1 MLTQLKWTSSDVLPH
16 KSRGQIYEKSVYQH
30 LTPRRSAVEGS
41 ETPDEGLRLCA
52 SSGVFPSPPNLQL
65 LPEGKKSKLSVERR
79 GANLPRLECGLG
91 RGKKRS
97 TVGRQKNLLWVGR
110 PTYSGSQRRPTVDRF
125 LGVPKRT
132 IKPDRGGGEKSRE
145 HPVETLRRRSWSSS
159 AGLLRDALQK
169 IGRMFGGSELAELA
183 LLSASR
189 LAAVLSRDRG
199 LRGSLPARGRGH
211 VLGQTNPL
219 APGP

>member
-65 LPEGKKSKLSVERR
+65 LPEEKKSKLSVERE
-79 GANLPRLECGLG
+79 GENLPRLECGLG

-97 TVGRQKNLLWVGR
+97 TVGRRKNLLWVVMTTYRGSHRRSTVGR
-110 PTYSGSQRRPTVDRF
+110 FWGA
-125 LGVPKRT
+125 PKRT
-132 IKPDRGGGEKSRE
+132 LEPDRGEGEKSRE
-145 HPVETLRRRSWSSS
+145 HPVETQRRRSWSSS
-159 AGLLRDALQK
+159 AVLLRDALSENGVNVRR
-169 IGRMFGGSELAELA
+169 IGTSRTGTSQR
-183 LLSASR
+183 LSA
-189 LAAVLSRDRG
+189 
-199 LRGSLPARGRGH
+199 GRS
-211 VLGQTNPL
+211 P
-219 APGP
+219 

>member
-41 ETPDEGLRLCA
+41 ETPDEGLRICA

-65 LPEGKKSKLSVERR
+65 LPEGKKSKLSVEHE
-79 GANLPRLECGLG
+79 GAIPSRLEYGLG

-97 TVGRQKNLLWVGR
+97 TVGRRKNLLWVVMT
-110 PTYSGSQRRPTVDRF
+110 TYRGSHRRPTVGLF
-125 LGVPKRT
+125 LGVPEKALEPVR
-132 IKPDRGGGEKSRE
+132 RAGEKSRE
-145 HPVETLRRRSWSSS
+145 HPVETQRRRRRASS

-169 IGRMFGGSELAELA
+169 IG
-183 LLSASR
+183 
-189 LAAVLSRDRG
+189 
-199 LRGSLPARGRGH
+199 
-211 VLGQTNPL
+211 
-219 APGP
+219 

>member
-30 LTPRRSAVEGS
+30 LTSRRSAVEGS
-41 ETPDEGLRLCA
+41 ETPEVGLRLCA

-65 LPEGKKSKLSVERR
+65 LPEGKKSKLSVERE
-79 GANLPRLECGLG
+79 GENSPRLECGLG

-97 TVGRQKNLLWVGR
+97 TVGRRKNLLWVVMT
-110 PTYSGSQRRPTVDRF
+110 TYRGSHRRPTVGRF

-132 IKPDRGGGEKSRE
+132 LKPDRGGGEKSRE

-169 IGRMFGGSELAELA
+169 IREMFREFWYDLSA

-189 LAAVLSRDRG
+189 LVAELSRDRG
-199 LRGSLPARGRGH
+199 LRGSPRARGRGH
-211 VLGQTNPL
+211 ALGQTNPL
-219 APGP
+219 ALGP

>member
-1 MLTQLKWTSSDVLPH
+1 M
-16 KSRGQIYEKSVYQH
+16 
-30 LTPRRSAVEGS
+30 PRRSAVERI

-65 LPEGKKSKLSVERR
+65 LLERKKSKLSVERE
-79 GANLPRLECGLG
+79 GENSPRLECGLG

-97 TVGRQKNLLWVGR
+97 TVGRRKNLLQVVSPIHG
-110 PTYSGSQRRPTVDRF
+110 GSHRRPTVGRF
-125 LGVPKRT
+125 WGVPKGTLER
-132 IKPDRGGGEKSRE
+132 IKRGGEKSRE
-145 HPVETLRRRSWSSS
+145 HPIETLRRRSWSSS
-159 AGLLRDALQK
+159 AGLLRDALHK
-169 IGRMFGGSELAELA
+169 MGRMFGGSELAELA
-183 LLSASR
+183 LRSASR
-189 LAAVLSRDRG
+189 LVAVLSRDRG

>member
-41 ETPDEGLRLCA
+41 ETPEVGLRLCA
-52 SSGVFPSPPNLQL
+52 SSAVFPPPPNLQL
-65 LPEGKKSKLSVERR
+65 LPEGKKSKLSVERE
-79 GANLPRLECGLG
+79 GANSPRLECGLG

-97 TVGRQKNLLWVGR
+97 TVGRRKNLLWVGQ
-110 PTYSGSQRRPTVDRF
+110 PTYRGSHRRPTVDRF
-125 LGVPKRT
+125 LGVPEKTLERIKR
-132 IKPDRGGGEKSRE
+132 RGEKSRE
-145 HPVETLRRRSWSSS
+145 HPVETQRRRRRSSS
-159 AGLLRDALQK
+159 AELLRDALQK
-169 IGRMFGGSELAELA
+169 MGRMFGGSELAELA

-189 LAAVLSRDRG
+189 LVAVLSRDRG

>member
-1 MLTQLKWTSSDVLPH
+1 MEHSCIKGCRFPIQS
-16 KSRGQIYEKSVYQH
+16 YEKSVYQH

-41 ETPDEGLRLCA
+41 ETPDEGLRICA

-65 LPEGKKSKLSVERR
+65 LPEGKKSKLSTERE
-79 GANLPRLECGLG
+79 GAIPSRLECGLG

-97 TVGRQKNLLWVGR
+97 TVGRRKNLLWVVMT
-110 PTYSGSQRRPTVDRF
+110 TYHGSHRRPTVGRF
-125 LGVPKRT
+125 LGVPKRML
-132 IKPDRGGGEKSRE
+132 KPDRGGGEKSRE
-145 HPVETLRRRSWSSS
+145 HPVETLRRRSWFSS

-169 IGRMFGGSELAELA
+169 IGRMFGGSELAGLA
-183 LLSASR
+183 LLGASR
-189 LAAVLSRDRG
+189 LVAVLSRDRG

>member
-30 LTPRRSAVEGS
+30 LTSRRSTVERI

-65 LPEGKKSKLSVERR
+65 LAEGKKSKLSVERE
-79 GANLPRLECGLG
+79 GENSPRLECGLG

-97 TVGRQKNLLWVGR
+97 TVGRRKNLLWVVMT
-110 PTYSGSQRRPTVDRF
+110 TYRGSQRRPTVDRF
-125 LGVPKRT
+125 FGVPEGTLEWIKR
-132 IKPDRGGGEKSRE
+132 GGEKSRE
-145 HPVETLRRRSWSSS
+145 HPVETQRRRRQSSS
-159 AGLLRDALQK
+159 AWLLRDALQK
-169 IGRMFGGSELAELA
+169 MREMFGEFWHGLSA

-189 LAAVLSRDRG
+189 LVAVLSRDRG
-199 LRGSLPARGRGH
+199 LRGSPRARGKGH
-211 VLGQTNPL
+211 ALGQTNPL
-219 APGP
+219 ALGP